1 MNEIIINIISVVV
14 TSIVL
19 PLISIAGAK
28 LIQFINSKIK
38 NNKAADLLTTATTI
52 VINAVRSVFQ
62 TYVEAL
68 KKEGCFNKDAQIIAL
83 NKAKD
88 IALTQ
93 MTDEVKDYLVTTYG
107 SLDSWLDTNIEA
119 TINILKNKY
128 TSWQDEVACIYN
140 KNGEHNNY

>member
-68 KKEGCFNKDAQIIAL
+68 KKEGSFNKDAQLIAL

-93 MTDEVKDYLVTTYG
+93 MTDEVKNYLVTTYG

-119 TINILKNKY
+119 TINILKNK
-128 TSWQDEVACIYN
+128 W
-140 KNGEHNNY
+140 

>member
-68 KKEGCFNKDAQIIAL
+68 KKEGSFNKDAQIIAL

-93 MTDEVKDYLVTTYG
+93 MTDEVKNYLVTTYG
-107 SLDSWLDTNIEA
+107 RLDSWLDTNIEA
-119 TINILKNKY
+119 TINILKNK
-128 TSWQDEVACIYN
+128 
-140 KNGEHNNY
+140 

>member
-68 KKEGCFNKDAQIIAL
+68 KKEGSFNKDAQIIAL

-93 MTDEVKDYLVTTYG
+93 MTDEVKNYLVTTYG
-107 SLDSWLDTNIEA
+107 SLESWLDTNIEA
-119 TINILKNKY
+119 TINILKNK
-128 TSWQDEVACIYN
+128 
-140 KNGEHNNY
+140 

>member
-1 MNEIIINIISVVV
+1 MNEIIINIVSVVV

-68 KKEGCFNKDAQIIAL
+68 KKEGSFNKDAQIIAL

-93 MTDEVKDYLVTTYG
+93 MTDDVKDYLVTTYG
-107 SLDSWLDTNIEA
+107 SLDTWLDTNIEA
-119 TINILKNKY
+119 TINILKNK
-128 TSWQDEVACIYN
+128 S
-140 KNGEHNNY
+140 

>member
-68 KKEGCFNKDAQIIAL
+68 KKEGSFNKDAQIIAL

-107 SLDSWLDTNIEA
+107 RLDSWLDTNIEA
-119 TINILKNKY
+119 TINILKNK
-128 TSWQDEVACIYN
+128 
-140 KNGEHNNY
+140 

>member
-14 TSIVL
+14 TSIIL

-68 KKEGCFNKDAQIIAL
+68 KKEGSFNKDAQIIAL

-93 MTDEVKDYLVTTYG
+93 MTDEVKEYLVTTYG

-119 TINILKNKY
+119 TINILKNK
-128 TSWQDEVACIYN
+128 S
-140 KNGEHNNY
+140 

>member
-68 KKEGCFNKDAQIIAL
+68 KKEGSFNKDAQIIAL

-93 MTDEVKDYLVTTYG
+93 MTDEVKNYLVTTYG
-107 SLDSWLDTNIEA
+107 SLDSWLDTAIEA
-119 TINILKNKY
+119 TINILMNK
-128 TSWQDEVACIYN
+128 SEISS
-140 KNGEHNNY
+140 

>member
-68 KKEGCFNKDAQIIAL
+68 KKEGSFNKDAQIIAL
-83 NKAKD
+83 NKEKD

-93 MTDEVKDYLVTTYG
+93 MTNEVKDYLVTTYG

-119 TINILKNKY
+119 TINILKNK
-128 TSWQDEVACIYN
+128 
-140 KNGEHNNY
+140 

>member
-68 KKEGCFNKDAQIIAL
+68 KKEGSFNKDAQIIAL

-93 MTDEVKDYLVTTYG
+93 MTDEVKEYLVKTYG
-107 SLDSWLDTNIEA
+107 NLDSWLDTNIEA
-119 TINILKNKY
+119 TINMLKNK
-128 TSWQDEVACIYN
+128 S
-140 KNGEHNNY
+140 

>member
-1 MNEIIINIISVVV
+1 MNEILINIISVVV

-68 KKEGCFNKDAQIIAL
+68 KKEGSFNKDAQIIAL

-88 IALTQ
+88 IALIQ
-93 MTDEVKDYLVTTYG
+93 MTDEVKNYLVTTYDI
-107 SLDSWLDTNIEA
+107 LDSWLDTNIEA
-119 TINILKNKY
+119 TINILKNK
-128 TSWQDEVACIYN
+128 S
-140 KNGEHNNY
+140 

>member
-62 TYVEAL
+62 NYVEAL
-68 KKEGCFNKDAQIIAL
+68 KKEGSFNKDAQIIAL

-93 MTDEVKDYLVTTYG
+93 MTDEVKEYLVKTYG
-107 SLDSWLDTNIEA
+107 NLDSWLDTNIEA
-119 TINILKNKY
+119 TINILKNK
-128 TSWQDEVACIYN
+128 S
-140 KNGEHNNY
+140 

>member
-68 KKEGCFNKDAQIIAL
+68 KKEGSFNKDAQIIAL

-93 MTDEVKDYLVTTYG
+93 MTDEVKNYLVTTYG

-119 TINILKNKY
+119 TINILKNK
-128 TSWQDEVACIYN
+128 
-140 KNGEHNNY
+140 

>member
-1 MNEIIINIISVVV
+1 MNEILINIISVVV

-68 KKEGCFNKDAQIIAL
+68 KKEGSFNKDAQIIAL

-119 TINILKNKY
+119 TINILKK
-128 TSWQDEVACIYN
+128 
-140 KNGEHNNY
+140 K

>member
-68 KKEGCFNKDAQIIAL
+68 KKEGSFNKDAQIIAL

-93 MTDEVKDYLVTTYG
+93 MTDEVKNYLVTTYG
-107 SLDSWLDTNIEA
+107 SLDTWLDTNIEA
-119 TINILKNKY
+119 TINILKNK
-128 TSWQDEVACIYN
+128 S
-140 KNGEHNNY
+140 

>member
-68 KKEGCFNKDAQIIAL
+68 KKEGSFNKDAQIIAL

-88 IALTQ
+88 ISLTQ

-119 TINILKNKY
+119 TINILKNK
-128 TSWQDEVACIYN
+128 S
-140 KNGEHNNY
+140 

>member
-68 KKEGCFNKDAQIIAL
+68 KKEGSFNKDAHIIAL

-93 MTDEVKDYLVTTYG
+93 MTDEVKEYLVTTYG

-119 TINILKNKY
+119 TINILKNK
-128 TSWQDEVACIYN
+128 S
-140 KNGEHNNY
+140 

>member
-68 KKEGCFNKDAQIIAL
+68 KKEGSFNKDAQIIAL

-107 SLDSWLDTNIEA
+107 CLDSWLDTNIEA
-119 TINILKNKY
+119 TINILKNK
-128 TSWQDEVACIYN
+128 
-140 KNGEHNNY
+140 

>member
-68 KKEGCFNKDAQIIAL
+68 KKEESFNKDAQIIAL

-93 MTDEVKDYLVTTYG
+93 MTDEVKDYLITTYG

-119 TINILKNKY
+119 TINILKNK
-128 TSWQDEVACIYN
+128 
-140 KNGEHNNY
+140 

>member
-38 NNKAADLLTTATTI
+38 NTKAADLLTTATTI

-68 KKEGCFNKDAQIIAL
+68 KKEGSFNKDAQIIAL

-107 SLDSWLDTNIEA
+107 SLDTWLDTNIEA
-119 TINILKNKY
+119 TINILKNK
-128 TSWQDEVACIYN
+128 
-140 KNGEHNNY
+140 

>member
-68 KKEGCFNKDAQIIAL
+68 KKEGSFNKDAQIIAL

-119 TINILKNKY
+119 IINILKNI
-128 TSWQDEVACIYN
+128 WNLDG
-140 KNGEHNNY
+140 GEGVSDIIN

>member
-68 KKEGCFNKDAQIIAL
+68 KKEGSFNKDAQIIAL

-119 TINILKNKY
+119 TINILKNI
-128 TSWQDEVACIYN
+128 WNLDG
-140 KNGEHNNY
+140 GEGVSDIIN

>member
-62 TYVEAL
+62 TYVEAI
-68 KKEGCFNKDAQIIAL
+68 KKEGSFNKDAQIIAL

-93 MTDEVKDYLVTTYG
+93 MTDEVKEYLVTTYG
-107 SLDSWLDTNIEA
+107 SLDSWLDTNIDA
-119 TINILKNKY
+119 TINILKNK
-128 TSWQDEVACIYN
+128 S
-140 KNGEHNNY
+140 

>member
-68 KKEGCFNKDAQIIAL
+68 KKEGSFNKDAQIIAL

-93 MTDEVKDYLVTTYG
+93 MTDEVKDYLVTTCG
-107 SLDSWLDTNIEA
+107 SLDSWLDAKIEA
-119 TINILKNKY
+119 TINILKNILNL
-128 TSWQDEVACIYN
+128 DG
-140 KNGEHNNY
+140 GEGVSDIIN

>member
-14 TSIVL
+14 TSIVF

-68 KKEGCFNKDAQIIAL
+68 KKEGSFNKDAQIIAL

-93 MTDEVKDYLVTTYG
+93 MTDEVKEYLVTTYG

-119 TINILKNKY
+119 TINILKNK
-128 TSWQDEVACIYN
+128 S
-140 KNGEHNNY
+140 

>member
-68 KKEGCFNKDAQIIAL
+68 KKEGSFNKDAQIIAL

-93 MTDEVKDYLVTTYG
+93 MTDEVKEYLVTTYG
-107 SLDSWLDTNIEA
+107 SLDTWLDTNIEA
-119 TINILKNKY
+119 TINILKNK
-128 TSWQDEVACIYN
+128 
-140 KNGEHNNY
+140 

>member
-52 VINAVRSVFQ
+52 VINAVRSVLQ

-68 KKEGCFNKDAQIIAL
+68 KKEGNFNKDAQIIAL

-93 MTDEVKDYLVTTYG
+93 MTDEVKNYLVTTYG

-128 TSWQDEVACIYN
+128 TS
-140 KNGEHNNY
+140 

>member
-68 KKEGCFNKDAQIIAL
+68 KKEGSFNKDAQIIAL

-88 IALTQ
+88 IVLTQ
-93 MTDEVKDYLVTTYG
+93 MTDEVKNYLVTTYG

-119 TINILKNKY
+119 TINILKNK
-128 TSWQDEVACIYN
+128 
-140 KNGEHNNY
+140 

>member
-1 MNEIIINIISVVV
+1 MNEILINIISVVV

-68 KKEGCFNKDAQIIAL
+68 KKEGSFNKDAQLIAL

-107 SLDSWLDTNIEA
+107 SLDTWLDTNIEA
-119 TINILKNKY
+119 TINILKNK
-128 TSWQDEVACIYN
+128 S
-140 KNGEHNNY
+140 